1 MCVYECACVF
11 VFVFVHMHVA
21 VYLVALLIDNTNDGY
36 YKHNLYNIM
45 RI

>member
-11 VFVFVHMHVA
+11 VFVHMHVA
-21 VYLVALLIDNTNDGY
+21 VNLVALLIDNTNDGY
-36 YKHNLYNIM
+36 YKHNLYNIT